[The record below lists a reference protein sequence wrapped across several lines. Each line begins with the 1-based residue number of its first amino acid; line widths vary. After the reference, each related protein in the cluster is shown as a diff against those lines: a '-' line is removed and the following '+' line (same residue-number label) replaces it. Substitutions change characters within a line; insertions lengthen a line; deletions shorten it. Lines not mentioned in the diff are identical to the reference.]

1 MPLLR
6 HDISDPS
13 LEESIMNM
21 LKSRGFAPSKQ
32 QDRLHLK
39 GLGVGEGDSSV
50 DLNINLVEL
59 DGHRILEFTCM
70 VPTPPLTFDEAVLIA
85 AHGNQSCLTVKFVPF
100 ENLDSASH
108 QVKASLVI
116 FADGI
121 NENEL
126 SGMIYIFVKEVDAID
141 NELVRMSRE
150 GK

>member
-1 MPLLR
+1 
-6 HDISDPS
+6 
-13 LEESIMNM
+13 MNM

-50 DLNINLVEL
+50 DLSINLVEL
-59 DGHRILEFTCM
+59 DGHRILEFTCI
-70 VPTPPLTFDEAVLIA
+70 VPTPELTFDEAVLIA
-85 AHGNQSCLTVKFVPF
+85 AHGNQSCLTVKFAPF
-100 ENLDSASH
+100 ENLDSSSH

-126 SGMIYIFVKEVDAID
+126 SGMLYIFVKEVDAID